1 MVNITLPDGSVKSF
15 DKPVSGFDVAMS
27 ISENLARATFAM
39 KLNGKQEDL
48 HTTITTD
55 STVELITKQTPEG
68 LEIMRHTVAAQ
79 VLAKA
84 VKNLYPSAKL
94 VIGPT
99 IDRGFYYDIDLDQ
112 TISEKDLE
120 TIEAEMKKV
129 AKEKT
134 ALRIEKVSRE
144 KAIEVFAARNE
155 DHKVEILK
163 NAPADQELFN
173 LYYQGE
179 SDDAFVDLCRGPH
192 LPDLGKVGVFKLT
205 AVSGSYLNGDSS
217 QKQLQRIYGTAFND
231 KKELAAYLTMM
242 EEAEKRDHRKIAK
255 AMDLFHFEPDYA
267 PGAVFWHDKGY
278 KMYRG
283 LIEFM
288 RQKQEENGYTEI
300 STPAVMNRVLWETS
314 GHWQKYGE
322 HNYSGQTEDGKTF
335 CIKPM
340 NCPGGVLVYGH
351 GLTSYKDL
359 PLRIAEFGKVHR
371 YEASGAL
378 SGIMRVREFT
388 QDDAHIFCTLE
399 QMEAECIS
407 TLKLVLDIYKDFGFG
422 DVKIYLSTRPEER
435 IGSDEVWDTCES
447 ALATALNNNGYAFEY
462 QEGEGAFY
470 GPKLEFILTD
480 AIGREWQC
488 GTIQVDMNLPERF
501 DISYVGEDGNKHRP
515 VMLHRA
521 LFGSIERFMGIL
533 IEHFAGNFPLWLSPV
548 QIALTGIVE
557 KHDDAVKEL
566 EAKLRAEGFKV
577 IADTRNEKVNYK
589 VREHSAAKVPVIGVL
604 GDKEI
609 EEGKITVRRLGSN
622 DQTTMTVEDFISSL
636 KEEIA
641 TKSLPKTFL
650 EK

>member
-15 DKPVSGFDVAMS
+15 DGPVSGYDVAMS
-27 ISENLARATFAM
+27 ISEGLAKATFAM
-39 KLNGKQEDL
+39 KVNGEQDDV
-48 HTTITTD
+48 HSTITTD
-55 STVELITKQTPEG
+55 ATVELITNKSEES

-84 VKNLYPSAKL
+84 IKNLYPSAKL

-99 IDRGFYYDIDLDQ
+99 IDRGFYYDIDMQ
-112 TISEKDLE
+112 EKISTEDFA
-120 TIEAEMKKV
+120 TIEAEMKKI
-129 AKEKT
+129 AKTK
-134 ALRIEKVSRE
+134 AKIRIEKVTRE
-144 KAIEVFAARNE
+144 KAIEVFEARGE

-163 NAPADQELFN
+163 NADAEQKLFN

-179 SDDAFVDLCRGPH
+179 GDDAFVDLCRGPH

-205 AVSGSYLNGDSS
+205 AVSGAYLGGDS
-217 QKQLQRIYGTAFND
+217 QNKQLQRVYGTAFHD
-231 KKELAAYLTMM
+231 KKDMQAYLTMM

-255 AMDLFHFEPDYA
+255 AMDLLHFEPEYA

-278 KMYRG
+278 KMYRS
-283 LIEFM
+283 LIEYM
-288 RQKQEENGYTEI
+288 RGRQDENGYQEI

-340 NCPGGVLVYGH
+340 NCPGGILVYGH

-378 SGIMRVREFT
+378 SGLMRVREFT
-388 QDDAHIFCTLE
+388 QDDAHIYCTLE
-399 QMEAECIS
+399 QMEAECID
-407 TLKLVLDIYKDFGFG
+407 TLKLILDIYKEFGFE
-422 DVKIYLSTRPEER
+422 DVKIKLSTRPEER
-435 IGSDEVWDTCES
+435 IGSDDVWD
-447 ALATALNNNGYAFEY
+447 LAENSLAKSLEKNGYEFEY

-470 GPKLEFILTD
+470 GPKLEFTLTD

-488 GTIQVDMNLPERF
+488 GTIQVDMFLPERF
-501 DISYVGEDGNKHRP
+501 DVSYIDENNEKQRP

-533 IEHFAGNFPLWLSPV
+533 IEHFAGNFPLWLAPE
-548 QIALTGIVE
+548 QIVLTGIIDKQNE
-557 KHDDAVKEL
+557 AVLEL
-566 EAKLRAEGFKV
+566 EKRLKIEGFRVK
-577 IADTRNEKVNYK
+577 ADTRNEKVNYK
-589 VREHSAAKVPVIGVL
+589 IREHSAAKVPVIGVL

-609 EEGKITVRRLGSN
+609 ENGQITVRRLGSN
-622 DQTTMTVEDFISSL
+622 DQVTMDIEDFIFSL
-636 KEEIA
+636 KEEVYNRA
-641 TKSLPKTFL
+641 LPANWNK
-650 EK
+650 